1 MRLQPAGRRTEV
13 AVILVALDGSDRA
26 PGVLAKAIALA
37 STQAER
43 LMLFRSIGLPAD
55 VPQDFW
61 RQTDEPLLDVLEHRA
76 RTYLAEC
83 EAKLPTPI
91 RGGTLVVIGSPW
103 QSICETANRL
113 ACDLVVIGSHG
124 YSGVDRVLG
133 TTAAKVVNHASCS
146 VLVVRAAQT
155 ERAS

>member
-1 MRLQPAGRRTEV
+1 
-13 AVILVALDGSDRA
+13 VILVALDGSDRA

-37 STQAER
+37 RAQGER
-43 LMLFRSIGLPAD
+43 LVLFRSIGLPAD

-61 RQTDEPLLDVLEHRA
+61 RSTDEPLLEVLDRRA
-76 RTYLAEC
+76 KAYLEDC
-83 EAKLPTPI
+83 EAKMPSAV

-103 QSICETANRL
+103 QSICETAQRL
-113 ACDLVVIGSHG
+113 ECDLVVIGSHG
-124 YSGVDRVLG
+124 YSGIDRVLG

-155 ERAS
+155 ARAS